1 MKILHEQAKA
11 QITKKN
17 ESYAKQANKNRK
29 EVVLELGDNFEHLRA
44 NAFQEGRNDENPKT
58 AQIQGSMTKSRTK

>member
-1 MKILHEQAKA
+1 EFKDVFPKEIPHGLLPSRGIGH
-11 QITKKN
+11 QIDLLPGASLPN
-17 ESYAKQANKNRK
+17 
-29 EVVLELGDNFEHLRA
+29 RA